1 MGNATQLAGG
11 PLLGTNIPPGMSYNA
26 ATAAWTFSGAVS
38 IGGAATI
45 TGNLEAK
52 GTSHILGAT
61 GNNDTFL
68 YIRAAVAKNREL
80 RFQTDGSIRSSFG
93 VDGTAESGADAGSVI
108 VARAY
113 TDAGA
118 QVDVWLSMPRASGS
132 TLTLCGSTRRT
143 LATTGGRVR
152 AFDIVTDT
160 VNLNSTH
167 NVVVCNK
174 GTAMTV
180 NLPAVATN
188 AGREYIIKNKGAGV
202 VTVDANA
209 SELIDSATTQT
220 LNQWQ
225 STHLVCDG
233 TIWVIV

>member
-1 MGNATQLAGG
+1 MGTATQNPGG

-26 ATAAWTFSGAVS
+26 GTGAWTFSGALTSIGNITGGGGSANATVS
-38 IGGAATI
+38 AGNGTAAGAYLVANATAGSQRGVLWRSVGVNRWLMQANSTLETGGDAGSNFSLDCFADGGAAIDSPLSVTRVAAGQM
-45 TGNLEAK
+45 TLG
-52 GTSHILGAT
+52 GT
-61 GNNDTFL
+61 
-68 YIRAAVAKNREL
+68 
-80 RFQTDGSIRSSFG
+80 
-93 VDGTAESGADAGSVI
+93 
-108 VARAY
+108 
-113 TDAGA
+113 
-118 QVDVWLSMPRASGS
+118 
-132 TLTLCGSTRRT
+132 TRRT

-160 VNLNSTH
+160 VTLNSTH

-180 NLPAVATN
+180 NLPAVASN